1 MMKRGNLMT
10 FVGKMILIG
19 GLLLEALLFAGVA
32 YAQAPIPTPAPQPQ
46 TLVGRELAA
55 GAQILA
61 DASNNVNALALLVI
75 AASVVTVVL
84 SVVMIIVLKGILDD
98 KKRSDAAV
106 AKREEAERRE
116 KMRNIDQASESVGA
130 FTHAVNTFSV
140 VTAGIAR
147 LETGIDAL
155 NKDRTESKQRSDDRE
170 KKYDDRLNTAE
181 HRLIS
186 SLEHFGERMATETG
200 VALKEG
206 QAQAAQLLI
215 DSLPGILAQAALA
228 QAQAATPPPDAVDK
242 IEIHAENVEV
252 NTKDKGEIP

>member
-155 NKDRTESKQRSDDRE
+155 NKDRTESRNRSADRE
-170 KKYDDRLNTAE
+170 RKYDDRLNEAE

-206 QAQAAQLLI
+206 QALAAKLLI
-215 DSLPGILAQAALA
+215 DKLPEILASAAVPPA
-228 QAQAATPPPDAVDK
+228 PPTPPPDTVDHVNIK
-242 IEIHAENVEV
+242 AKNVNVTEA
-252 NTKDKGEIP
+252 DKGETS